1 MHRHVSNDMNN
12 AAVNPFDLNLA
23 RAYSAPAAFC
33 PRPELNDLLTRSVTG
48 QLWTLIVGDRRM
60 GKSSSVIATAVH
72 AKWPILHVDLM
83 GISSEQEVT
92 ERFRWAW
99 RLFLQH
105 EARGF
110 FSGIKPVLSARLP
123 GTSMNVKL
131 AADSRD
137 SAAEL
142 VTWGDVLAAFDRR
155 VAKKQ
160 AILFIDEFQDLALLP
175 DGGKKMSRSLRDALQ
190 MTRHTTPIL
199 AGSSNHLLAPLFA
212 TSAAAFFKAIRLQHQ
227 LDPFARERFGS
238 WANEIFRMQE
248 RSLEQSAL
256 TRLLELTEGITEDL
270 VASCA
275 EVWVQE
281 SNQRPIT
288 PADIEFGWRSV
299 VANATA
305 LFLPKVSALPV
316 SQARLLRYIAR
327 NPRIQ
332 PFADQTLRDL
342 GDKSGLVYK
351 ALNRLLDLEL
361 VRQDERDGRKRVWI
375 HDPRLAFYLRT

>member
-1 MHRHVSNDMNN
+1 MNN
-12 AAVNPFDLNLA
+12 VAANPFDLNLA

-33 PRPELNDLLTRSVTG
+33 PRPDLDDLLARSVAG

-60 GKSSSVIATAVH
+60 GKSSSVIATAVR

-83 GISSEQEVT
+83 GINSEEEIT

-110 FSGIKPVLSARLP
+110 FTDIKPELSAKIP
-123 GTSMNVKL
+123 GTTMAVKL
-131 AADSRD
+131 TGDNRD
-137 SAAEL
+137 ATTDP
-142 VTWGDVLAAFDRR
+142 VTWGDVLIAFDRR
-155 VAKKQ
+155 VAKKK
-160 AILFIDEFQDLALLP
+160 AIIFIDEFQDPASLS
-175 DGGKKMSRSLRDALQ
+175 DEGKKMTRSLRAALQ
-190 MTRHTTPIL
+190 MAHHITPIL

-212 TSAAAFFKAIRLQHQ
+212 TSAAAFFKAIRLQHHF
-227 LDPFARERFGS
+227 DPFGRERFGD
-238 WANEIFRMQE
+238 WANEIFRTQK
-248 RSLEQSAL
+248 RSLEKSAL
-256 TRLLELTEGITEDL
+256 ARLFELTEGVTEDL

-275 EVWVQE
+275 EIWVQE

-299 VANATA
+299 VANATP

-316 SQARLLRYIAR
+316 SQARLLRYVAR
-327 NPRIQ
+327 NPRTQ
-332 PFADQTLRDL
+332 PFSDQTLRGL
-342 GDKSGLVYK
+342 GEKSGPVHK
-351 ALNRLLDLEL
+351 ALKRLLELEL
-361 VRQDERDGRKRVWI
+361 LRQEEHDGRKRIWV